1 MYNQIHR
8 IFFFEKMRTFLHFFN
23 KNIGI
28 FEKLTSENL
37 TKCQLT
43 TPLVLNNRTQVC
55 FRVCGLG
62 LPSDSCDVAF
72 YDKFGIDATWW
83 RWCVMF
89 DGMWHLCMYDRY

>member
-8 IFFFEKMRTFLHFFN
+8 IFFFEKNERNFLHFFN

-43 TPLVLNNRTQVC
+43 TSLVLNNRTQVC

-83 RWCVMF
+83 R
-89 DGMWHLCMYDRY
+89 CMVCYV